1 MSQPSESALLFPSPP
16 HANNPSSKLTY
27 SSHPTRARLPALY
40 SDFQSQRTTNPD
52 GYQANISAWRRG
64 LASLVRA
71 GLAPTA
77 PGASSTDGE
86 PNHVVLTA
94 DESLLRALES
104 KQYGRPLALGAVI
117 REAAAQ
123 RDLIPLGDF
132 LRAPQS
138 IYYKSWAAVPWNVA
152 AWGARQLGLTG
163 ALTTFGGFGG
173 GGRLP
178 GGQFVVVANAEA
190 AAKAVLE
197 NTKDLTSRF
206 ERTFSKVLFH
216 AEYKDSILKGQRL
229 SEMDLEVL
237 LKFMSRDQG
246 VLLYD
251 GKTIKFK
258 TPGVPETAI
267 TSEDENIAAL
277 KELTQYLEHQTA
289 VLETKIAE
297 LTTTA
302 REAVTK
308 KNRVSALAALKSKKL
323 AETSLQNRFATLN
336 QLEEMAA
343 KIEQASDNVQL
354 VNVMGASSEVLK
366 SLNAQVGGA
375 ERVDE
380 VVDRLREQMAQA
392 DEVSSILAEQQV
404 GPVIDEGELDA
415 ELDAMLSDQRKEAEA
430 IEQAKKQAKQRKEAA
445 DTARR
450 LAELDALRSS
460 TEEIRDQIQQE
471 ADDLSGELS
480 QMSLELDKPRQQME
494 S

>member
-1 MSQPSESALLFPSPP
+1 MSRPSESALLLLP
-16 HANNPSSKLTY
+16 HLRSSSK
-27 SSHPTRARLPALY
+27 SSSSSKANLLLPPPTRARLPALY

-71 GLAPTA
+71 GLAPA
-77 PGASSTDGE
+77 GASNGSD

-117 REAAAQ
+117 RDAAAQ

-132 LRAPQS
+132 LKAPQS
-138 IYYKSWAAVPWNVA
+138 IYYKSWAAVPWDIA
-152 AWGARQLGLTG
+152 AWGVRQLGLTG
-163 ALTTFGGFGG
+163 ALTFGG
-173 GGRLP
+173 GAERLP
-178 GGQFVVVANAEA
+178 GGQFVVVANVEA

-197 NTKDLTSRF
+197 NTAGLTSRF
-206 ERTFSKVLFH
+206 ERTFSKGLFQDQF
-216 AEYKDSILKGQRL
+216 KDSILKGQRL
-229 SEMDLEVL
+229 SGMDLEVL

-251 GKTIKFK
+251 GKTIKIK

-277 KELTQYLEHQTA
+277 KELTQYLEHQTV
-289 VLETKIAE
+289 VLEKKIAE
-297 LTTTA
+297 LTITA
-302 REAVTK
+302 KEAVTK

-354 VNVMGASSEVLK
+354 VNVMDASSEVLK
-366 SLNAQVGGA
+366 SLNAKVGGT

-392 DEVSSILAEQQV
+392 DEVSSILAEQHA

-415 ELDAMLSDQRKEAEA
+415 ELDAMLYEQRKEAEA
-430 IEQAKKQAKQRKEAA
+430 VEQAKKQAEQKQEAEA
-445 DTARR
+445 TAKR
-450 LAELDALRSS
+450 LAELDALRP
-460 TEEIRDQIQQE
+460 TTDKIRDQIQQE
-471 ADDLSGELS
+471 AEDLSGELS
-480 QMSLELDKPRQQME
+480 QMSLEQDKPRQQME